1 MAQTAAPTKT
11 RSTTRRAPTAQQSRA
26 KAKRSAARTDA
37 LPEWSALGGRPMKG
51 SVAKQVGRAAA
62 GAKQASKRA
71 ASKAGRARPLD
82 AVPSLR
88 FGVMTVLAC
97 IVLTLFVSHV
107 YATRATLDALQSAR
121 RQNEALRLTHQRLQG
136 AFDRMTAPDVVMPR
150 ATALGL
156 QEGVAYGPPITLTT
170 D

>member
-1 MAQTAAPTKT
+1 MAQTAAPKKT
-11 RSTTRRAPTAQQSRA
+11 TSRSDTRRAPTAQQARTKAQRTSSRA
-26 KAKRSAARTDA
+26 DA
-37 LPEWSALGGRPMKG
+37 LPEWSALGGRPTSG

-62 GAKQASKRA
+62 GARQASKRA
-71 ASKAGRARPLD
+71 AAKASRVRPLD

-88 FGVMTVLAC
+88 FGVMTVLVC
-97 IVLTLFVSHV
+97 LVLTLFVSHV

-150 ATALGL
+150 AAALGL
-156 QEGVAYGPPITLTT
+156 QEGVAYGPPITIE
-170 D
+170 